1 MPHRCLLY
9 RVDRPV
15 IACFVFL
22 MHLSGQSNKIQ
33 QRRKEVSES
42 ETEPESDLDD
52 VDTQQRESRTT
63 TVIDISDDEVL
74 ASR

>member
-1 MPHRCLLY
+1 MPHQCLLY
-9 RVDRPV
+9 RVDRPA
-15 IACFVFL
+15 IPCFVFL